1 MGWEGKD
8 KKPLVL
14 AALIALLP
22 QYVVR
27 EKGKFFFVEER
38 EGEGVLS
45 EEVVGKRERLTDI
58 IRHTTTM
65 QSWRKSFCAGFYF
78 PSFLKGKKTYRSPF
92 KRESHQKL
100 LDLEKTQ
107 RKGERKR
114 KVLATKIFQK
124 DGERLYCKSSTCLFA
139 FPPT

>member
-1 MGWEGKD
+1 MGWEEKD

-27 EKGKFFFVEER
+27 EEGKVFFVEER

-58 IRHTTTM
+58 IRHTTTDAILAEKFLC
-65 QSWRKSFCAGFYF
+65 RLLF
-78 PSFLKGKKTYRSPF
+78 PFFSQGNKDLSQPF
-92 KRESHQKL
+92 
-100 LDLEKTQ
+100 
-107 RKGERKR
+107 
-114 KVLATKIFQK
+114 
-124 DGERLYCKSSTCLFA
+124 
-139 FPPT
+139 